1 VLLPYRST
9 QTGRDI
15 HDGVHA
21 LFRGAVQA
29 IRNPPAHEQLEDMG
43 ENDAFERLNLAS
55 LLMHQLDRAVTKPT
69 S

>member
-1 VLLPYRST
+1 
-9 QTGRDI
+9 
-15 HDGVHA
+15 
-21 LFRGAVQA
+21 
-29 IRNPPAHEQLEDMG
+29 MG